1 MGLSHGAVDE
11 RKEEVASVGRRLN
24 ANGKIVSASSHSCS
38 FIYLSHKVT
47 ADSHLVSATTMA
59 FSGKYELES
68 QENYEEFLEAIGM
81 LVFLSTH
88 KPYTASVCYD

>member
-1 MGLSHGAVDE
+1 MVRLTNE
-11 RKEEVASVGRRLN
+11 RRKWRVWADALN

-38 FIYLSHKVT
+38 RFFYSSHKVT
-47 ADSHLVSATTMA
+47 ADSHLLSATAMA

-81 LVFLSTH
+81 PVSLSTH
-88 KPYTASVCYD
+88 EP